1 MWWSMKVSYY
11 NFFECAVSYFLDLK
25 LFAYYNQWGTMRKL
39 NNEAQEQFVKFGVH
53 FDSTSM

>member
-1 MWWSMKVSYY
+1 MSYY